1 MVLRGLP
8 YKRKGY
14 ERQRFFVSGAAG
26 YSWAQEAGA
35 KMLVIVHNA
44 RIGGHGLAER
54 AIADIASVYDG
65 DIIFGKELMAVPL

>member
-1 MVLRGLP
+1 
-8 YKRKGY
+8 
-14 ERQRFFVSGAAG
+14 
-26 YSWAQEAGA
+26 
-35 KMLVIVHNA
+35 MLVIVHNA